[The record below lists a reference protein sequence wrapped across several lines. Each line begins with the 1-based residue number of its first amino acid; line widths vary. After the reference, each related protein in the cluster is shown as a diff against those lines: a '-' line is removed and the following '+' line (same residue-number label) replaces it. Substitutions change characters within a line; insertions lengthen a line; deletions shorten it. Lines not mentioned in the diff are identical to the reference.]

1 QKILAMVP
9 IPELKGIN
17 FDEKE
22 LIKMEAIIL
31 SMTKEERRNPKIIDG
46 SRKRRIALGSGTTVT
61 DVNRLLNEFFQ
72 AQKLA
77 KIFKDKRKIF

>member
-1 QKILAMVP
+1 KILAMVP